1 MDSNIEIKT
10 EEIDKKLSQLIEL
23 KNKNIQEQIDKRY
36 PSNIQIIKE
45 IIKYIKENKNQ
56 RFIQALW
63 NLDIINTTDR
73 YNEESTITLK
83 RIQHKLEQDKRLK
96 ENINNI
102 NIQKDL
108 H

>member
-10 EEIDKKLSQLIEL
+10 EEIDKKLSQLIQL

-73 YNEESTITLK
+73 YSEESTITLK

>member
-45 IIKYIKENKNQ
+45 IIKDIKENKNQ